1 MKNMDINFDKSNG
14 LVPAVIQD
22 NNSGEV
28 LMIGFMNQ
36 EALKKTLDSGW
47 VYFWSRSRNKLWKK
61 GEESGNRLKVRDIYK
76 DCDQDALLI
85 KVDLVG
91 KSVCHTGNKTC
102 FYQEV
107 V

>member
-85 KVDLVG
+85 KVDLIG